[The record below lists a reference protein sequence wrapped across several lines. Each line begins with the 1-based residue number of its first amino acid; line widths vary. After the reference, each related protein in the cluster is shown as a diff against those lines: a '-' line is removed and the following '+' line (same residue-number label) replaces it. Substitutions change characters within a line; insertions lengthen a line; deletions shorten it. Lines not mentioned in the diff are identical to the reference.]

1 MTGPPV
7 SGPRA
12 AEPPESEPR
21 FLAARESFEEA
32 RIALFGCPFDETAS
46 FRPGARFGPRAI
58 REFSD
63 VLETYSPDLDADLDD
78 VPFCDLGD
86 LDLPPGNVEGALDAI
101 RTQVRWILSS
111 GKIPFGLG
119 GEHLVSLPMIE
130 AALDHHP
137 DLVIFQWDAHADL
150 REEYEGARLSH
161 ATVMR
166 RVVEAAG
173 SAAGSAAGAAPA
185 RLVQF
190 GVRSGTRGEWEW
202 MRGRGPVRPL
212 AAGEVAAA
220 LAEKAG
226 RPLYLTLD
234 VDVLDPSECPGTGTP
249 EPGGARFTELA
260 ACIGALR
267 GAPIVALDVVELA
280 PRIDPG
286 GASAVCAAK
295 AVRELILAASVRP

>member
-1 MTGPPV
+1 MR
-7 SGPRA
+7 GPRG
-12 AEPPESEPR
+12 AEPPAQEPR
-21 FLAARESFEEA
+21 FLAARASFEEA

-46 FRPGARFGPRAI
+46 FRSGARFGPRAI

-63 VLETYSPDLDADLDD
+63 VLETYSPDQGADLDD

-86 LDLPPGNVEGALDAI
+86 LALPAGDVEAALDAI

-202 MRGRGPVRPL
+202 MRGRGSVRPL

-220 LAEKAG
+220 LAENAG

-260 ACIGALR
+260 ACIGALG
-267 GAPIVALDVVELA
+267 GAPIAALDVVELA
-280 PRIDPG
+280 PRIDPS

-295 AVRELILAASVRP
+295 AVRELILAASARL

>member
-1 MTGPPV
+1 MT
-7 SGPRA
+7 GPRA
-12 AEPPESEPR
+12 AEPPAQEEREPR

-46 FRPGARFGPRAI
+46 FRSGARFGPRAI
-58 REFSD
+58 RDFSD

-86 LDLPPGNVEGALDAI
+86 LALPAGDVEAALDAI

-150 REEYEGARLSH
+150 REEYGGARLSH

-166 RVVEAAG
+166 RVVEAVG
-173 SAAGSAAGAAPA
+173 SPD

-202 MRGRGPVRPL
+202 MRGRGSVRPL
-212 AAGEVAAA
+212 AAEEVAAA
-220 LAEKAG
+220 LAENAG

-234 VDVLDPSECPGTGTP
+234 LDVLDPSECPGPGTP

-267 GAPIVALDVVELA
+267 GAPIAALDVVELA

-295 AVRELILAASVRP
+295 AVRELILAASARF

>member
-7 SGPRA
+7 TGP
-12 AEPPESEPR
+12 EPPEGEPR
-21 FLAARESFEEA
+21 FLAARASFGEA
-32 RIALFGCPFDETAS
+32 RIVLFGCPFDETAS

-78 VPFCDLGD
+78 VPVCDLGD
-86 LDLPPGNVEGALDAI
+86 LALPAGDIEAALGVIHSEA
-101 RTQVRWILSS
+101 RRLLAA

-119 GEHLVSLPMIE
+119 GEHLISLPLIE
-130 AALDHHP
+130 AALEAHP

-166 RVVEAAG
+166 RVVEI
-173 SAAGSAAGAAPA
+173 AGAD

-212 AAGEVAAA
+212 TAAEVADA
-220 LAEKAG
+220 LAEHAG

-280 PRIDPG
+280 PRIDPS

-295 AVRELILAASVRP
+295 AVRELILAASARP

>member
-1 MTGPPV
+1 VTGPALPQ
-7 SGPRA
+7 G
-12 AEPPESEPR
+12 EPR
-21 FLAARESFEEA
+21 FLAARASFGEA
-32 RIALFGCPFDETAS
+32 RFVLFGCPFDETAS

-86 LDLPPGNVEGALDAI
+86 LALPAGDIEAALGVI
-101 RTQVRWILSS
+101 RAEARRLLAA

-119 GEHLVSLPMIE
+119 GEHLISLPLIE
-130 AALDHHP
+130 AALEAHP

-166 RVVEAAG
+166 RAIEAAG
-173 SAAGSAAGAAPA
+173 GGED

-202 MRGRGPVRPL
+202 MHGRGLPRPL
-212 AAGEVAAA
+212 AAAEVSAA
-220 LAEKAG
+220 LAENAG

-267 GAPIVALDVVELA
+267 GGPIVALDVVELA
-280 PRIDPG
+280 PRIDPS
-286 GASAVCAAK
+286 GASAVCTAK
-295 AVRELILAASVRP
+295 AVRELILAASARP